1 MFITIYALINNNH
14 QLKTN
19 LPSNGAIY
27 KKNDFSNLNKKSGFW
42 TFIDTPSENIIVS
55 NHSEDINHLTSLV
68 IEVVK
73 NNSEFQKQ
81 MFDMCKNMQST
92 IMTKHVVIDKKMLN

>member
-42 TFIDTPSENIIVS
+42 TFINVQFLKVEYQTG
-55 NHSEDINHLTSLV
+55 
-68 IEVVK
+68 
-73 NNSEFQKQ
+73 QK
-81 MFDMCKNMQST
+81 K
-92 IMTKHVVIDKKMLN
+92 